1 MLYHLQ
7 RHFKANVCD
16 AFSPLL
22 ILTAL
27 FSLAFFLKT
36 VNYEYAHPSFYH
48 ATLVFI
54 DDITFRRQG
63 ELIAN

>member
-7 RHFKANVCD
+7 RHFKANVCY
-16 AFSPLL
+16 AFSPALK
-22 ILTAL
+22 LTAL
-27 FSLAFFLKT
+27 YSLVFFLKT
-36 VNYEYAHPSFYH
+36 VNYEYASHSFYH

-54 DDITFRRQG
+54 DDITFRRQD